1 MSDTTAT
8 RRQAITLES
17 VFCPD
22 CIVQIPSGIPKE
34 TVLKQLLRSLAFAG
48 LLRDVS
54 VCELAEALMERE
66 SHGTTALGKGL
77 AIPHLRTDAVCRIVG
92 AVGVAPEG
100 VDFQSLD
107 GAPTKVVFL
116 VLWPTEQREQ
126 HFELMG
132 RLSAL
137 LRDKSMLMCLQ
148 GQRKANLV
156 YEYLKDL
163 DARVTDFAV
172 SRIELSTT
180 ACRK

>member
-8 RRQAITLES
+8 RRQVIRLES
-17 VFCPD
+17 VFSPY
-22 CIVQIPSGIPKE
+22 CIEQIPNGMAKQA
-34 TVLKQLLRSLAFAG
+34 VLKQLLRSLVFAG
-48 LLRDVS
+48 LVTDAS
-54 VCELAEALMERE
+54 VCELAEGLMERE

-92 AVGVAPEG
+92 AVGVAPDG

-107 GAPTKVVFL
+107 GAPTKVIFL

-163 DARVTDFAV
+163 DARATDFAV
-172 SRIELSTT
+172 SRVELSTT
-180 ACRK
+180 AFRK

>member
-1 MSDTTAT
+1 
-8 RRQAITLES
+8 
-17 VFCPD
+17 VFSPY
-22 CIVQIPSGIPKE
+22 CIEQIPNGMAKPA
-34 TVLKQLLRSLAFAG
+34 VLKQLLRSLAFAG
-48 LLRDVS
+48 LLKDTS
-54 VCELAEALMERE
+54 VCDLAEALMERE

-107 GAPTKVVFL
+107 GAPTKVIFL

-148 GQRKANLV
+148 GQRKGHLV

-163 DARVTDFAV
+163 DDRATDTAAGRV
-172 SRIELSTT
+172 ELSST
-180 ACRK
+180 AFGK